1 MTVPRTPHLLT
12 IILVSWLAAG
22 AGLAGQETF
31 SRAKDLYILAAYDE
45 ALVLLDRLHQSAPA
59 DEATEIAGY
68 QVFCLLA
75 LGRTDDAQKAIVAL
89 VKANPLYRPSEA
101 IASPR
106 TRAVFDD
113 VRKGLLPGIV
123 QETYDRAKA
132 AFDRN
137 EPQVAVTEFDRVLAL
152 LDEPELSALP
162 RMADF
167 RRLAAGFRDLSK
179 AAAATA
185 TAAASAAAKPAA
197 PVSTTSAP
205 PAPALPAIYTA
216 DDANVVPPVALS
228 RSTPAWIPRNQ
239 MDARRQF
246 RGVLEVIVDEKG
258 DVISAALGKSV
269 HPEYDAA
276 LLRMARTWK
285 FRPATREGVPVRY
298 RSTLEIRLDPSRVG
312 AARPPDSLDPP
323 K

>member
-1 MTVPRTPHLLT
+1 MTAPRTPYLLA
-12 IILVSWLAAG
+12 IILSSWLATEA
-22 AGLAGQETF
+22 ALAGQETF

-45 ALVLLDRLHQSAPA
+45 ALVILDRLHMSAPA

-75 LGRTDDAQKAIVAL
+75 LGRTDDAQKAIESL

-137 EPQVAVTEFDRVLAL
+137 EPQVAVTEFDRLLAL
-152 LDEPELSALP
+152 LDEPEVSGLP
-162 RMADF
+162 RMADL
-167 RRLAAGFRDLSK
+167 RRLATGFRDLSM

-185 TAAASAAAKPAA
+185 TKAASPAPKPAA
-197 PVSTTSAP
+197 PATTP
-205 PAPALPAIYTA
+205 PPPVPALPATYTA
-216 DDANVVPPVALS
+216 DDANVVPPVALT
-228 RSTPAWIPRNQ
+228 RSTPRWHPRNQ
-239 MDARRQF
+239 LDARRQF
-246 RGVLEVIVDEKG
+246 RGVLEVVVDEKG
-258 DVISAALGKSV
+258 DVISAVLGKSV
-269 HPEYDAA
+269 HPDYDPP
-276 LLRMARTWK
+276 LLEMARSWK
-285 FRPATREGVPVRY
+285 FRPATKDGVPVRY
-298 RSTLEIRLDPSRVG
+298 RSTIEIRLDPTRIG
-312 AARPPDSLDPP
+312 AVQ
-323 K
+323 